1 MTRKGDTVLVAALKR
16 YSNTMKKYI
25 QDCLHKDMKVKLLIE
40 DARDSQGKAS
50 GAAYLE
56 IAVDKKGGWGEENQ
70 VEIHGTIGFDKA
82 GKKGKKEDEAYL
94 DGVTVGDWDEGSKAI
109 GLNGCSIGE
118 FLVHMFT
125 LFAIKAGNESVL
137 LDNAAGPRGE
147 HIYRQ
152 VGFIKS
158 KGDRAQYGDD
168 NEMIFPLTGKKKNK
182 DAGQL
187 WRERYN
193 KFRKKLAIKI
203 KNSANCKTFWKCV
216 PPALE
221 APGPVHMLARGS
233 RRRTRKKRGGY
244 GPGITPE
251 QARRMSR
258 RDDRRREDQRRLQ
271 IQQALARS
279 ELSAAG
285 PGDSVT
291 NQPIEETERSK
302 ALKKMAE
309 NNQKIIAN
317 KKKRKV
323 EEPKKFTEE
332 ELSQIQFEP
341 TDLKKNQIGI
351 VNPDGSLSK
360 IKVPF
365 RKRMLRDI
373 TQKIR
378 KKLAQR
384 KRKTRVAPAPRV
396 GGKKTKRR
404 RTKRTRKRKIPTNT
418 VENIWGKNKKLEKFW
433 RKLASG
439 REVILVNKND
449 EKTNYKL
456 PKTHPAL
463 GNKYRELEEDDNIK
477 AIITSAQSS
486 DIYESLYKRV
496 KNKTPKEII
505 NNYKKYLIKDGKTW
519 YL

>member
-1 MTRKGDTVLVAALKR
+1 
-16 YSNTMKKYI
+16 MKTKF
-25 QDCLHKDMKVKLLIE
+25 K
-40 DARDSQGKAS
+40 
-50 GAAYLE
+50 
-56 IAVDKKGGWGEENQ
+56 N
-70 VEIHGTIGFDKA
+70 
-82 GKKGKKEDEAYL
+82 
-94 DGVTVGDWDEGSKAI
+94 
-109 GLNGCSIGE
+109 
-118 FLVHMFT
+118 
-125 LFAIKAGNESVL
+125 NE
-137 LDNAAGPRGE
+137 
-147 HIYRQ
+147 
-152 VGFIKS
+152 
-158 KGDRAQYGDD
+158 
-168 NEMIFPLTGKKKNK
+168 
-182 DAGQL
+182 
-187 WRERYN
+187 
-193 KFRKKLAIKI
+193 
-203 KNSANCKTFWKCV
+203 NCKSFWKSV
-216 PPALE
+216 PTVLE

-233 RRRTRKKRGGY
+233 KRRTRRKKGGY
-244 GPGITPE
+244 GPGMTSE
-251 QARRMSR
+251 QARRMR
-258 RDDRRREDQRRLQ
+258 IRDDRRREEQRRLQ
-271 IQQALARS
+271 IQQALARI

-302 ALKKMAE
+302 ALRKIQK
-309 NNQKIIAN
+309 NNDKIRAN
-317 KKKRKV
+317 RKHRKV
-323 EEPKKFTEE
+323 EEPKEFTEE

-351 VNPDGSLSK
+351 VNPDGSLAVASK
-360 IKVPF
+360 IHVPWH
-365 RKRMLRDI
+365 KRLGRTI
-373 TQKIR
+373 KQKIT
-378 KKLAQR
+378 KKLTQR
-384 KRKTRVAPAPRV
+384 KRKTRVAPAPLE

-404 RTKRTRKRKIPTNT
+404 RTKTTRKRKIPTNT